1 MAKKVS
7 LGKDREAELQEQ
19 KKKAKLANRKKRRT
33 PVRFFKD
40 IISELKRV
48 TWPTGEELLN
58 ASLVVTAFIAAFSI
72 VVGLFDFGF
81 GALVDFLL
89 NLGA

>member
-7 LGKDREAELQEQ
+7 LGKDREAELKEQ

-33 PVRFFKD
+33 PVRFVKD

-48 TWPTGEELLN
+48 TWPNGKELLN
-58 ASLVVTAFIAAFSI
+58 ASLVVTAFIAIFAI
-72 VVGLFDFGF
+72 VVGLIDFGF
-81 GALVDFLL
+81 GELVNLFLR
-89 NLGA
+89 